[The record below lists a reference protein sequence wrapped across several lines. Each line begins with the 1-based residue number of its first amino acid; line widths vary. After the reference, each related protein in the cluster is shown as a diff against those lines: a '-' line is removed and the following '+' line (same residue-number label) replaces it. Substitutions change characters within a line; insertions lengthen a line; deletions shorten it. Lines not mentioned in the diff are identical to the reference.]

1 MEEYLVGK
9 TNTIYKGYTFHNKHQ
24 DSVESIDVYVT
35 KPRKLSVTCEFGQL
49 ADQMIRDRIV
59 SGITNNTIK
68 KKLLQE
74 ADLLL
79 KKMSLT
85 STGQLKKNAA
95 QVKTMNS
102 QEEVYA
108 IKKASKPKTN
118 KKPKDHKGA

>member
-74 ADLLL
+74 ADICYS
-79 KKMSLT
+79 KKCR
-85 STGQLKKNAA
+85 
-95 QVKTMNS
+95 
-102 QEEVYA
+102 
-108 IKKASKPKTN
+108 
-118 KKPKDHKGA
+118 